1 VQSAAALQSSRYK
14 ELNLLL
20 WSRGQ
25 QITEDF
31 TIMAKGGDQMSIL
44 ASELERVSTADTL
57 YNEEDVA
64 GNGVGCIASKDIKKG
79 NLILREIPVLLTD
92 VRDGPATIASVEE
105 IIGAFVEMLGED
117 QEKYMLLYNAYYG
130 ENTNDQWISQWS
142 NETTMDI
149 SKDQASK
156 VWNIYCTNSFHN
168 GVCLKMSRFNH
179 SCCSNA
185 QYFWN
190 VDTHTRDIRAMRKI
204 KQGEEITVNY
214 QEVNWA
220 ATKEERQTLLKK
232 AWNFDCHCKACDA
245 TEAEIK
251 NNDSLCKL
259 YNEENWRKDKFEQN
273 GLMDKEAECVKQ
285 MYRLAKDMK
294 TFSRKIVLQSIVQ
307 EAFNV
312 TCQGAMSEQ
321 FSRNREEVKAA
332 WMKDAKTFATIGLRI
347 ATTLF
352 GEHQSTTQEWKARSS
367 DPVKFFLKEHN
378 GAFKYTG
385 VP

>member
-1 VQSAAALQSSRYK
+1 
-14 ELNLLL
+14 
-20 WSRGQ
+20 
-25 QITEDF
+25 
-31 TIMAKGGDQMSIL
+31 MSML
-44 ASELERVSTADTL
+44 ASELKRVSTTDTL
-57 YNEEDVA
+57 YSEEDVA
-64 GNGVGCIASKDIKKG
+64 GKGVGCIASKDIKKG
-79 NLILREIPVLLTD
+79 SLILREIPALFTD
-92 VRDGPATIASVEE
+92 VRDGPVTIASGKK
-105 IIGAFVEMLGED
+105 IIGAFVEMSGED
-117 QEKYMLLYNAYYG
+117 QERYMTLYNANYG
-130 ENTNDQWISQWS
+130 RNANDQWIWF
-142 NETTMDI
+142 NETSMGI
-149 SKDQASK
+149 SKDQASE
-156 VWNIYCTNSFHN
+156 VLQIYCTNSFHN

-179 SCCSNA
+179 SCRSNA

-214 QEVNWA
+214 QEVHCT

-332 WMKDAKTFATIGLRI
+332 WMKDARTFATIGLRI
-347 ATTLF
+347 ATTLY
-352 GEHQSTTQEWKARSS
+352 GETHSTTLEWKAK
-367 DPVKFFLKEHN
+367 KFRPSHMY
-378 GAFKYTG
+378 AFVRQQSCLPKA
-385 VP
+385 